1 MSKACVASPSR
12 HARFVNCARLAERA
26 GNRGF
31 KGTIVVDLIVIQIV
45 ASVALLLGHFF
56 VVVYNRVLQ
65 PR

>member
-12 HARFVNCARLAERA
+12 HARSVNCARLAERA
-26 GNRGF
+26 GNRRF

-45 ASVALLLGHFF
+45 ASMALLLGHFF